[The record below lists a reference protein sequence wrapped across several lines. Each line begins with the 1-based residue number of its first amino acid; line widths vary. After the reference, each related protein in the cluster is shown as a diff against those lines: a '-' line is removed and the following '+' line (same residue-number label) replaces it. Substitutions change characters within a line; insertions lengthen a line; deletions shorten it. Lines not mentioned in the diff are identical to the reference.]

1 MAPAEVFFREFREI
15 FKNTYFT
22 GHLWTAVFTDFK
34 REYAGNCESYESL
47 SSDVF
52 YTVTIFA
59 DEFEHVFVRG
69 ALSYF
74 NY

>member
-34 REYAGNCESYESL
+34 REYAGNCELYESL

-52 YTVTIFA
+52 YIVTIFA

>member
-1 MAPAEVFFREFREI
+1 MFFREFREI

-22 GHLWTAVFTDFK
+22 EHLRASVFTDFK
-34 REYAGNCESYESL
+34 RDYAGNCESYESL
-47 SSDVF
+47 SSAVF
-52 YTVTIFA
+52 YIVTIFV